1 MNLKISRLAC
11 CLVSALATSFAAI
24 ANAGAPGGPYV
35 IWVNL
40 SENASIGK
48 AIGSRID
55 SKSDCDYAG
64 LIVVPLPD
72 QISKDLVKSAILD
85 KNKKSLKILKAQLK
99 KPYSSL
105 ISEGFDG
112 LIAYDETNV
121 PRISAASLVW
131 PNVIGE
137 NLGRNSSEK
146 DQWELFCS
154 FIPPVGRS
162 GL

>member
-1 MNLKISRLAC
+1 MKRLLLTLISFLLIAN
-11 CLVSALATSFAAI
+11 

-35 IWVNL
+35 IWANL
-40 SENASIGK
+40 SENASIEK

-55 SKSDCDYAG
+55 SRSDCDYAG

-72 QISKDLVKSAILD
+72 QISKDLVRSAILD
-85 KNKKSLKILKAQLK
+85 KNRKSLKILKAQLR

-112 LIAYDETNV
+112 LIAYDETKV

-137 NLGRNSSEK
+137 NLRRNSSEK

-154 FIPPVGRS
+154 LIPPVGRS